1 MWRYIVGCLA
11 TLALITAGVLLFN
24 RNARSVAA
32 LPQAALLQG
41 GEGPGLPDVAP
52 AASEQTRAAK
62 RFDRYDQDSNGSV
75 AREEYLAPRRK
86 AFARLDA
93 NHDGTLSFDEW
104 AVKTEARFAAA
115 DKDKSGTMTPTEFAA
130 TAPKRKPPRIR
141 RDCPAPEAAATT
153 PGDDG

>member
-1 MWRYIVGCLA
+1 MWRYVVGCLA
-11 TLALITAGVLLFN
+11 TLALVAAGVLLVN

-32 LPQAALLQG
+32 LPPTTAVQN
-41 GEGPGLPDVAP
+41 GEGADLPDVAP
-52 AASEQTRAAK
+52 AASEQTRAAR
-62 RFDRYDQDSNGSV
+62 RFDRYDEDGNGSV

-93 NHDGTLSFDEW
+93 NHDGALSFDEW

-115 DKDKSGTMTPTEFAA
+115 DKDKSGTMTPVEFAA

-141 RDCPAPEAAATT
+141 RDCAPSGAVAA

>member
-1 MWRYIVGCLA
+1 VRGDACVGHGRGFAAQSQC
-11 TLALITAGVLLFN
+11 ALGRCATAGGVG
-24 RNARSVAA
+24 ARRGGAGAA
-32 LPQAALLQG
+32 RRGACR
-41 GEGPGLPDVAP
+41 
-52 AASEQTRAAK
+52 EQTRAAR

-86 AFARLDA
+86 AFVRLDA
-93 NHDGTLSFDEW
+93 NHDGALSFDEW
-104 AVKTEARFAAA
+104 AVKTEARFAEA
-115 DKDKSGTMTPTEFAA
+115 DKDKSGSMTPSEFAA